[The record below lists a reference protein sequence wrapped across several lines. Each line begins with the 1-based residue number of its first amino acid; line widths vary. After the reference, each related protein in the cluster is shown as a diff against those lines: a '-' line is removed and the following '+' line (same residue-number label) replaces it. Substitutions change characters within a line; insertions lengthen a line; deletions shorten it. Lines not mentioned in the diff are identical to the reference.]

1 MSRSVSIRDP
11 GGGGAEAS
19 QEQWGLQQGRGDNTK
34 LLLNCSLEERW
45 RRGGA
50 AASAASEKTQ
60 F

>member
-50 AASAASEKTQ
+50 AASAAS
-60 F
+60 